1 MIACT
6 VLVFAKAPVAGQ
18 VKTRL
23 ISEVGAEG
31 AVALHK
37 QLTLHAIDVAQQA
50 YPGAVEL
57 WCAPD
62 SRHAW
67 FAKLARDRQLDLRD
81 QSGADLG
88 ARMAYALDDALRR
101 SRRALLIGTDI
112 VVMSAEYLLA
122 ADRRLAGG
130 ADVVLGPAEDG
141 GYVLIGLT
149 GRQPQ
154 LFEGVDWG
162 TNRVLMQTRDRIA
175 RLGLVVAELPALWD
189 VDTPADL
196 ARLAQLRPEW
206 AASNQF
212 VCKNLGSSG
221 ALPVAA
227 AFFKRSASEP
237 ALIGSGSTG
246 GILSRVRY
254 WLSRPDSPVRLRT
267 RNKRSLLPGSR
278 ST

>member
-1 MIACT
+1 MIECR
-6 VLVFAKAPVAGQ
+6 VLVFARAPVAGQ

-23 ISEVGAEG
+23 IPALGAEG

-37 QLTLHAIDVAQQA
+37 RLTLHAIDAAQQA

-81 QSGADLG
+81 QPAGDLG
-88 ARMAYALDDALRR
+88 ARMAYALEDALGR

-112 VVMSAEYLLA
+112 AVMSADYLLA
-122 ADRRLAGG
+122 ADRRLASG

-141 GYVLIGLT
+141 GYVLVGLT
-149 GRQPQ
+149 HGQPE

-162 TNRVLMQTRDRIA
+162 TDRVLMQTRDRLT
-175 RLGLVVAELPALWD
+175 RLSLVSAELPALWD

-196 ARLAQLRPEW
+196 ARLAQLWPD
-206 AASNQF
+206 
-212 VCKNLGSSG
+212 L
-221 ALPVAA
+221 
-227 AFFKRSASEP
+227 
-237 ALIGSGSTG
+237 TG
-246 GILSRVRY
+246 CGDFLEGK
-254 WLSRPDSPVRLRT
+254 P
-267 RNKRSLLPGSR
+267 
-278 ST
+278 